1 MEDKEV
7 EAIELAINL
16 ILEAVDELQTIKAIM
31 EQECRC
37 VGGGKNGTIYQA

>member
-31 EQECRC
+31 EVET
-37 VGGGKNGTIYQA
+37 NGALHQA